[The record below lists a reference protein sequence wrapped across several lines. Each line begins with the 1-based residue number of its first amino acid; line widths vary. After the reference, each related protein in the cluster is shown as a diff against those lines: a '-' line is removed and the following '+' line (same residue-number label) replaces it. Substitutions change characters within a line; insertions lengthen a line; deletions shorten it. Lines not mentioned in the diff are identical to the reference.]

1 MTASQQQHRGA
12 AATPAAAE
20 HHRDMQQG
28 AQQAALH
35 VQHGTSF
42 SNSSGLP
49 EGTGPG
55 GTAAVRTPAVPT
67 VTSSDYVPSLKSP
80 PFMQMLV
87 VRVSVA
93 AAVRGAR
100 PLCMPCPA
108 LQRKGLAAHKPVGT
122 HKLGAAYSN
131 VARLSLRTVM
141 AVMFLA
147 GLANCLNKLD
157 CSRFCHDLPSAIDSC

>member
-1 MTASQQQHRGA
+1 MVLLPHQQLQNTTETCSKGPNKLHCTYSTARRSPTAVAYPRGRA
-12 AATPAAAE
+12 L
-20 HHRDMQQG
+20 
-28 AQQAALH
+28 AAL
-35 VQHGTSF
+35 
-42 SNSSGLP
+42 LP
-49 EGTGPG
+49 YELLPSLLS
-55 GTAAVRTPAVPT
+55 PAVT
-67 VTSSDYVPSLKSP
+67 VPSLKSP

-108 LQRKGLAAHKPVGT
+108 LQRKGLAAHKQVGT